1 MLAILTTH
9 PIQYQTPIWRGL
21 AKNTQLPFK
30 VFFMSDQGIKASFD
44 PGFNRKLAWDIDLL
58 EGYPHEYLSVQTGAK
73 QDAFGWLKLKPGFA
87 DMLKQQG
94 VKVLWVQ
101 GWQVMAYWQ
110 AIREAKKAGIQIWLR
125 GESNLRSNKGGLK
138 QSMKWLILKRL
149 LNKVDYFLTIG
160 KANQSFYQ
168 KLGYKPEQMIRAPYC
183 IENKRFREQ
192 AEALRSDRTEIRKAW
207 GIPKD
212 AFCFLS
218 VGKFIPKKR
227 PLDIIAGIAKL
238 QEKHPHKKVHMLW
251 VGTGELNDA
260 LHEACDVYFKP
271 GQGLLTGDSSREP
284 SINCHSRV
292 GGNPVTSGFLDS
304 RRSQPSNALVGGG
317 NDDFTNNREFTHKPA
332 ASFAGFLNQ
341 SEIARAYVAA
351 DALVLPSDAKET
363 WGLVT
368 NEAMASGLPC
378 VVSAEVGCADDLIV
392 PNFPELCF
400 PMGDIDALATAMGMM
415 MENPPT
421 ASKVQEIID
430 AYDCDRT
437 VEGVAKLYNDQ
448 FGSKPNP
455 GI

>member
-21 AKNTQLPFK
+21 ANNTSLPFK

-44 PGFNRKLAWDIDLL
+44 PGFNRSLAWDIDLL
-58 EGYPHEYLSVQTGAK
+58 EGYPSEYLSAQTGSK

-138 QSMKWLILKRL
+138 QSLKWLVLKRL

-160 KANQSFYQ
+160 KANQAFYQ
-168 KLGYKPEQMIRAPYC
+168 KLGYKPERMIRAPYC

-192 AEALRSDRTEIRKAW
+192 AEALRPDRAEIRKAW
-207 GIPKD
+207 GIPED

-227 PLDIIAGIAKL
+227 PLDIVAGLAHL

-260 LHEACDVYFKP
+260 LHEACNVRYEADK
-271 GQGLLTGDSSREP
+271 GLLPGDGSS
-284 SINCHSRV
+284 
-292 GGNPVTSGFLDS
+292 
-304 RRSQPSNALVGGG
+304 
-317 NDDFTNNREFTHKPA
+317 KPA

-378 VVSAEVGCADDLIV
+378 VVSAEVGCADDLIL
-392 PNFPELCF
+392 PHFPEFCF
-400 PMGDIDALATAMGMM
+400 PMGDIDALAEAMLKMM
-415 MENPPT
+415 QNPPS
-421 ASKVQEIID
+421 ADKVQEIID

-437 VEGVAKLYNDQ
+437 VESVAKLYNEQ
-448 FGSKPNP
+448 FGSKSNP